1 MPPSFIAEEFV
12 LNSAAMGQALSH
24 TGTRDAVLAAQRP
37 ALERL
42 ARRLVWDDEDARD
55 VLQAALTD
63 AVERWADLKD
73 AAAAP
78 AWLRRIVVH
87 RAWSHLRRRRFWT
100 ALAGL
105 LGVDEEDVAP
115 GPDEAVERRAHLAA
129 LAHALDALAPR
140 QAMAFTLRYL
150 EGLSLDEVADAMAL
164 EKGTVRV
171 HLQRAVTALRAQ
183 GLLPG
188 PGETP

>member
-1 MPPSFIAEEFV
+1 M
-12 LNSAAMGQALSH
+12 LNSAAMGQELSH

-87 RAWSHLRRRRFWT
+87 RAWSHLRRRRFWA

-105 LGVDEEDVAP
+105 LGVEEEAVAP

-129 LAHALDALAPR
+129 LAKALDALAPR

-183 GLLPG
+183 GVLPG

>member
-1 MPPSFIAEEFV
+1 M
-12 LNSAAMGQALSH
+12 LNSAAMGRALSH
-24 TGTRDAVLAAQRP
+24 TGTRDAVLAEQRP

-42 ARRLVWDDEDARD
+42 AHRLVWDDDDARD
-55 VLQAALTD
+55 VLQAALAD
-63 AVERWADLKD
+63 AVERWGDLED

-87 RAWSHLRRRRFWT
+87 RAWSHLRRRRLWR
-100 ALAGL
+100 ALAGV
-105 LGVDEEDVAP
+105 LGVDEEAVAP
-115 GPDEAVERRAHLAA
+115 APDEAVERKAHLAA
-129 LAHALDALAPR
+129 LAKALEGLAPR
-140 QAMAFTLRYL
+140 QAMAFSLRYL

-171 HLQRAVTALRAQ
+171 HVQRAVTALRAL

-188 PGETP
+188 PGETT